1 MINRVILRNFK
12 RFKEVDFRIPS
23 HIVLAGPN
31 NTGKTT
37 LLQAIAA
44 WDMGLKRWKELN
56 DFNSR
61 KGGYVFAPI
70 ARQAFSAVALRSFD
84 LLWLDRTTRRPIVIE
99 VQIDSLPPV
108 AMEFH
113 FDTTEQVKV
122 RPSLETRAD
131 VLAQV
136 ASSTV
141 FIPAMSGL
149 QPNEALF
156 GRQETLNEL
165 LAQSRPGEIL
175 RNLLVHASQD
185 DPAWRNLN
193 DIIKR
198 LFHVELITPTVGAFI
213 VAEYHSIGSAHR
225 LDIANAGSGFQQV
238 LMLLT
243 LLLSRPASVLLLDEP
258 DAHLHVILQDVIYTE
273 LRRIAAESGSQ
284 LIIATHSEVM
294 IDSVDPRELCL
305 MYGKPKLMADN
316 DEKKRLIDSLSGLSH
331 ADIMLSESAKGVLY
345 VEDYTDIEIL
355 RAFAR
360 ILDHPA
366 YPLLTDEIM
375 WKKAM
380 APLPEG
386 LGGFTSQQH
395 WQMLRL
401 VCSDLRALEIL
412 DGDSKNKADESI
424 TGTADRMQRLR
435 WQYYEIESYLMFPA
449 ALTRFIESKLGAGPA
464 SEPAITAMLEELRR
478 TMDQEFLDDPYH
490 PKMLVETY
498 LKAKKVSESL
508 LPALLQAAGL
518 HNFPK
523 NRFSEIAAQFKPEEI
538 HPEIIEKLDKIK
550 QAFGV

>member
-1 MINRVILRNFK
+1 MINRVVLRNFK
-12 RFKEVDFRIPS
+12 RYKEVEFRIPS

-44 WDMGLKRWKELN
+44 WDLGLRRWREMN

-70 ARQAFSAVALRSFD
+70 ARQAFSAVVLRSFD
-84 LLWLDRTTRRPIVIE
+84 LLWRDRSTGKPIVIE
-99 VQIDSLPPV
+99 IQLDSLPPV

-113 FDTTEQVKV
+113 FDTSEQLKV
-122 RPSLETRAD
+122 RPS
-131 VLAQV
+131 V
-136 ASSTV
+136 ATTPDALRQASVSTV

-156 GRQETLNEL
+156 ARAETVNEL

-175 RNLLVHASQD
+175 RNLIYHASQED
-185 DPAWRNLN
+185 TAWRKLK
-193 DIIKR
+193 DTIAR
-198 LFHVELITPTVGAFI
+198 LFHVELIPPAVGAFI
-213 VAEYHSIGSAHR
+213 VAEYSPVGSGKR

-243 LLLSRPASVLLLDEP
+243 LLLTRPASVLLLDEP

-273 LRRIAAESGSQ
+273 LRRIAAESDSQ

-316 DEKKRLIDSLSGLSH
+316 EEKKRLIDSLSGLSH
-331 ADIMLSESAKGVLY
+331 ADIMLAESAKGVLY

-355 RAFAR
+355 RSVAR

-366 YPLLTDEIM
+366 YQLLTDEIM

-386 LGGFTSQQH
+386 LGGFSSQQH
-395 WQMLRL
+395 WQMLKLIRP
-401 VCSDLRALEIL
+401 DLRALEIL
-412 DGDSKNKADESI
+412 DGDSKNKADESV
-424 TGTADRMQRLR
+424 TGTAERMQRLR
-435 WQYYEIESYLMFPA
+435 WKRYEIESYLVFPA
-449 ALTRFIESKLGAGPA
+449 VLKRFVESKLGAGAP
-464 SEPAITAMLEELRR
+464 SEPAITGMLEELRK
-478 TMDQEFLDDPYH
+478 TLDQEFLDDPYH
-490 PKMLVETY
+490 PKMLVEKY
-498 LKAKKVSESL
+498 LIAEKVSESL

-523 NRFSEIAAQFKPEEI
+523 SRFSEIAAQFRPDEI

>member
-1 MINRVILRNFK
+1 MINRVVLRNFK
-12 RFKEVDFRIPS
+12 RYKEVEFRIPS

-44 WDMGLKRWKELN
+44 WDLGLKRWKELN

-61 KGGYVFAPI
+61 KGGYSFAPI

-84 LLWLDRTTRRPIVIE
+84 LLWRDRSTGKPIVIE
-99 VQIDSLPPV
+99 MQLGTLPPV

-113 FDTTEQVKV
+113 FDTSEQVKV
-122 RPSLETRAD
+122 RPT
-131 VLAQV
+131 V
-136 ASSTV
+136 ATTPEALRQATVSTV

-156 GRQETLNEL
+156 ARAETVNEL

-175 RNLLVHASQD
+175 RNLMYHASLD
-185 DPAWRNLN
+185 DTAWRKLN
-193 DIIKR
+193 DTIGR
-198 LFHVELITPTVGAFI
+198 LFHVELIPPAVGAFI
-213 VAEYHSIGSAHR
+213 VAEYSSPGSTQR

-243 LLLSRPASVLLLDEP
+243 LLLTRPASVLLLDEP

-273 LRRIAAESGSQ
+273 LRRIAAESDSQ

-331 ADIMLSESAKGVLY
+331 ADIMLAESAKGVLY

-355 RAFAR
+355 RAVAR

-366 YPLLTDEIM
+366 YPLLSGEIM
-375 WKKAM
+375 WKKSM
-380 APLPEG
+380 APMPEG

-395 WQMLRL
+395 WQMLKL
-401 VCSDLRALEIL
+401 VRPDLRALELL

-424 TGTADRMQRLR
+424 TGTAERMQRLR
-435 WQYYEIESYLMFPA
+435 WKRYEIESYLVFPA
-449 ALTRFIESKLGAGPA
+449 VLKRFLESKLGAGAP
-464 SEPAITAMLEELRR
+464 SEPAVAAMLDELRR
-478 TMDQEFLDDPYH
+478 TLDQEFLDDPYH
-490 PKMLVETY
+490 PKMLVEKY
-498 LKAKKVSESL
+498 LEAEKVSESL

-518 HNFPK
+518 HNVPK

-538 HPEIIEKLDKIK
+538 HPEVIDKLDKI
-550 QAFGV
+550 QRAFGD

>member
-1 MINRVILRNFK
+1 MINSVVLRNFK
-12 RFKEVDFRIPS
+12 RYTEVEFRIPS

-44 WDMGLKRWKELN
+44 WDLGLRRWKELN

-84 LLWLDRTTRRPIVIE
+84 LLWKNRSTGKPIVIE
-99 VQIDSLPPV
+99 IQLNTLPPV

-113 FDTTEQVKV
+113 FDTSEQVKV
-122 RPSLETRAD
+122 RPT
-131 VLAQV
+131 V
-136 ASSTV
+136 ATTPEALRQASVSTV

-156 GRQETLNEL
+156 ARAETVNEL

-175 RNLLVHASQD
+175 RNLMYQASLD
-185 DPAWRNLN
+185 DTAWRKLN
-193 DIIKR
+193 DTIRR
-198 LFHVELITPTVGAFI
+198 LFHVELIPPSVGAFI
-213 VAEYHSIGSAHR
+213 VAEYSPVGAGQR

-243 LLLSRPASVLLLDEP
+243 LLLTRPASVLLLDEP

-273 LRRIAAESGSQ
+273 LRRIAAESDSQ

-331 ADIMLSESAKGVLY
+331 ADIMLAESAKGVLY

-355 RAFAR
+355 RAVAR

-375 WKKAM
+375 WKKSM

-395 WQMLRL
+395 WQMLKL
-401 VCSDLRALEIL
+401 VRPDLRALEIL

-424 TGTADRMQRLR
+424 TGTAERMQRLR
-435 WQYYEIESYLMFPA
+435 WKRYEIESYLVFPA
-449 ALTRFIESKLGAGPA
+449 VLKRFLESKLGAGAP
-464 SEPAITAMLEELRR
+464 SEPAIAAMLDELRR
-478 TMDQEFLDDPYH
+478 TLDQEFLDDPYH
-490 PKMLVETY
+490 PKILVEKY
-498 LKAKKVSESL
+498 LVAEKVSESL

-518 HNFPK
+518 HNIPK
-523 NRFSEIAAQFKPEEI
+523 NRFSEIAAQFKFDEV
-538 HPEIIEKLDKIK
+538 HPEVIEKLDKIK
-550 QAFGV
+550 QAFGE